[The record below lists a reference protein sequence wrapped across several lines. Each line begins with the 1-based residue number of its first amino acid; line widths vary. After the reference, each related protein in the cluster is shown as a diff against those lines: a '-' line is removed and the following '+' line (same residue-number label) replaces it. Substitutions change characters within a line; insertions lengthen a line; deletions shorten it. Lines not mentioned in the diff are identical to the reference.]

1 MAPEAG
7 PILNGI
13 PSQLPDI
20 DPDETQ
26 EWIDSLDAVL
36 DEKGRTRARYI
47 MLKLIERARQQ
58 QVGVPSLTATDYI
71 NTIPPEREPWFPGDE
86 DVEREM
92 RRYIRWNAAIMVHRA
107 QRPGIGVGGHISTY
121 ASAATLYEVG
131 MNHFFRG
138 KDHPGGG
145 DQIYFQG
152 HASPGMYA
160 RSFLE
165 GHLTEAQLDGFRQE
179 KSHLVD
185 GKVEAVPSYPHPRLL
200 PNYWEFPTVSMGIGP
215 MNAIYQAQFN
225 KYLHNRGIKDT
236 SQQDVWAFL
245 GDGEMDEPESRGLLQ
260 LAANEE
266 LDNLNFVI
274 NCNLQ
279 RLDGPVRGNGK
290 IIQELEAFFRGAGWN
305 VIKVVWGR
313 GWDPLLAADRDGALV
328 HIMNQTSDGDYQTF
342 RANDGKYVRDH
353 FFGRDPRTAK
363 MVEGWSDEQVWW
375 DLKRGGHDYRKV
387 FAAYQ
392 AARQHT
398 GQPTV
403 ILAKTIK
410 GYGLGSHFAGRNAT
424 HQMKKMTLDDL
435 KAFRD
440 SLRIPIS
447 DEQLEADPYQ
457 PPYYH
462 PGADSDVIKYSID
475 RRRKLG
481 GTLPSR
487 RVEFEPLKLPGDEAY
502 AQVKKGSGKQEVATT
517 MAFVR
522 LLKDLLR
529 DKEFGPRIVPI
540 IPDEARTFGMD
551 AFFPTIKI
559 YNPNGQ
565 NYTPVDAELMLAYR
579 ESTTGQIL
587 HLGINEAGSLAA
599 FTAAATSYATHGKPM
614 IPIYVFYSMFGFQR
628 TGDSIW
634 AAADQMSRGFLIGAT
649 AGRTTLTGEGLQ
661 HADGHS
667 PLLAATNPAVVHYD
681 PAYAY
686 EIAHIMQDG
695 LRRMYGEG
703 TTNDE
708 ANVIYYL
715 TVYNEP
721 LQQPKEP
728 EGVDVEG
735 IVRGMHKVSE
745 ADTEGWTHTPPRAQ
759 ILGSGVG
766 VPWALE
772 AQQLLADDWGVA
784 ADVWSVTSWNELR
797 RDGLKAD
804 EQEFRRPD
812 GPPVKPWVTQC
823 LEGTEGPV
831 VAVSDY
837 MRAVQD
843 QIREW
848 VPGTYASLGADGFGF
863 SDTRAAARRF
873 FRIDG
878 PSVAVRTL
886 QLLAKE
892 GKVDAD
898 VPAKA
903 ADKYRLDDVTA
914 GTSGNAGGES

>member
-185 GKVEAVPSYPHPRLL
+185 GAVEAIPSYPHPRLL

-363 MVEGWSDEQVWW
+363 MVEDWSDDQVWW

-440 SLRIPIS
+440 SLRIPIT

-475 RRRKLG
+475 RRQKLG

-487 RVEFEPLKLPGDEAY
+487 RVDFEPLKLPGDEAY

-579 ESTTGQIL
+579 ESTSG
-587 HLGINEAGSLAA
+587 
-599 FTAAATSYATHGKPM
+599 P
-614 IPIYVFYSMFGFQR
+614 
-628 TGDSIW
+628 
-634 AAADQMSRGFLIGAT
+634 
-649 AGRTTLTGEGLQ
+649 
-661 HADGHS
+661 
-667 PLLAATNPAVVHYD
+667 D
-681 PAYAY
+681 P
-686 EIAHIMQDG
+686 
-695 LRRMYGEG
+695 
-703 TTNDE
+703 
-708 ANVIYYL
+708 
-715 TVYNEP
+715 
-721 LQQPKEP
+721 
-728 EGVDVEG
+728 
-735 IVRGMHKVSE
+735 
-745 ADTEGWTHTPPRAQ
+745 PPRHQRGRLARGLHRRRHVLRDARQ
-759 ILGSGVG
+759 
-766 VPWALE
+766 
-772 AQQLLADDWGVA
+772 ADDPDLRLLL
-784 ADVWSVTSWNELR
+784 DVRL
-797 RDGLKAD
+797 
-804 EQEFRRPD
+804 
-812 GPPVKPWVTQC
+812 
-823 LEGTEGPV
+823 
-831 VAVSDY
+831 
-837 MRAVQD
+837 
-843 QIREW
+843 
-848 VPGTYASLGADGFGF
+848 
-863 SDTRAAARRF
+863 
-873 FRIDG
+873 
-878 PSVAVRTL
+878 
-886 QLLAKE
+886 
-892 GKVDAD
+892 
-898 VPAKA
+898 PAH
-903 ADKYRLDDVTA
+903 R
-914 GTSGNAGGES
+914 